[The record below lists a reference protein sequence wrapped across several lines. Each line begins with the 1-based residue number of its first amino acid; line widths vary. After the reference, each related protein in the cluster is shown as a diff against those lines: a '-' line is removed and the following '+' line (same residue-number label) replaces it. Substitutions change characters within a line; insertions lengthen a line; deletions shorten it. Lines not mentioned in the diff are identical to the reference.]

1 MDSTFKIIIVVLL
14 GLAVSL
20 VGISR
25 CNSAPAYQE
34 ASIEHGSLKRQGG
47 TWVLRLSGSAPERG
61 EAAGKLVG
69 EQIRWLLPR
78 YLKASLGREKLPAGA
93 AGLLSKYEK
102 VIPEDYLAQLG
113 ALARSAGVDRD
124 SLLAVNLA
132 PEMFVAKG
140 CSCLALEAGRTS
152 GGKVLLGRNLD
163 WQAGEYLTSLGLL
176 VIEKGS
182 GHAFASVTW
191 PGLVG
196 VVSGMNER
204 GLSVANLVVFGEG
217 GAAGAGMPVLFILR
231 KVLEQADDAAGA
243 AGMIRD
249 LRRSVCQ
256 NYALADAE
264 SARVVES
271 CPDSVRIRSPK
282 DGVLAVANRRNED
295 KHSGANSRYAKMIRA
310 ASAGKLDLEKLE
322 AVLSQV
328 ALGKM
333 NVQAVIF
340 EPQGRVLHLSISEVP
355 AASGTWTSLPLEFQ

>member
-1 MDSTFKIIIVVLL
+1 MDSTFKIIIAVLL

-20 VGISR
+20 AGISR
-25 CNSAPAYQE
+25 CNSAPAFKE
-34 ASIEHGSLKRQGG
+34 ASTEHGSLKRRGG

-78 YLKASLGREKLPAGA
+78 YLKATLGSEKLPAKA
-93 AGLLSKYEK
+93 VGLVGKYEK
-102 VIPEDYLAQLG
+102 NIPKDHLDQLT
-113 ALARSAGVDRD
+113 ALARAAKVDRD

-132 PEMFVAKG
+132 PEVFVAQG

-163 WQAGEYLTSLGLL
+163 WHGGEYLKSLGLV

-182 GHAFASVTW
+182 GHAFASVSW

-204 GLSVANLVVFGEG
+204 GLSAANLVVLGAG
-217 GAAGAGMPVLFILR
+217 GADSAGMPVMFMLR
-231 KVLEQADDAAGA
+231 KVLTETSDVDQA

-256 NYALADAE
+256 NYALADTKTV
-264 SARVVES
+264 RVLES
-271 CPDSVRIRSPK
+271 CPDSVRVRTPK
-282 DGVLAVANRRNED
+282 DGFLSVANHLNED
-295 KHSGANSRYAKMIRA
+295 KHTRTNSRYAKMIRA
-310 ASAGKLDLEKLE
+310 AGAGKLDVEKLK
-322 AVLSQV
+322 AALSQV